1 MFFRGKRACAI
12 SFKTALMSVFF
23 LMCFIS
29 ASVYGNVNERKKNLP
44 ERAISVS
51 PAFTGV
57 VIPQGEDVNID
68 LLVKNGG
75 RRDENI
81 DLALTSVPKG
91 WKARIKTYDFGVTGI
106 HVGSDDTKTLTLR
119 VETEDTVSPGD
130 YPLDIRAHTQDNKL
144 ISESRVVVTVKKK
157 VVEKKAEGVNIITS
171 YPVLKGP
178 TDGKFEFSLEIEN
191 GLDQDSVFSLGASGP
206 KNWDISFK
214 PAYEDKYIS
223 SLRLKAGQRQSVAVQ
238 VKPNP
243 WSKPGSYPVSVTV
256 DSAKAQAQANLTV
269 ILTGTYQLDAGT
281 ANGLLSLS
289 AVRGEKAHLSFYVQ
303 NNGSAVLN
311 NVRFLS
317 FQPENWKVEFT
328 PKSIDVLQPQQLEQV
343 EITITPAEQALVG
356 DYSVGLR
363 VECGNPPKVEKTIEL
378 RVGVTASA
386 AWGWIGIGI
395 IVLVMAGLV
404 FMFIRLGRR

>member
-1 MFFRGKRACAI
+1 MICRGKCRGLRSLIGVMMLIGC
-12 SFKTALMSVFF
+12 T
-23 LMCFIS
+23 S
-29 ASVYGNVNERKKNLP
+29 AVAYAGDQEEKLLP
-44 ERAISVS
+44 LRAISVS

-57 VIPQGEDVNID
+57 IIPQGEAINID
-68 LLVKNGG
+68 LLVTNGG
-75 RRDENI
+75 RRGEDI
-81 DLALTSVPKG
+81 DLSLSSVPEK
-91 WKARIKTYDFGVTGI
+91 WKARIKTYDFAVNGVY
-106 HVGSDDTKTLTLR
+106 VPSDDTKTLTLR
-119 VETEDTVSPGD
+119 IETPEGVPPGT
-130 YPLDIRAHTQDNKL
+130 YPVDIRAHTRDNQE
-144 ISESRVVVTVKKK
+144 ISASRVMVTVREKA
-157 VVEKKAEGVNIITS
+157 VEKKPEGVSIIAS

-191 GLDQDSVFSLGASGP
+191 ESDQDSVFNLAASGP
-206 KNWDISFK
+206 ENWEVSFK

-223 SLRLKAGQRQSVAVQ
+223 SLRLKADQRQTVAVE

-256 DSAKAQAQANLTV
+256 DSQKAQAQATLTV

-289 AVRGEKAHLSFYVQ
+289 AVRGEKASLSFYVQ
-303 NNGSAVLN
+303 NNGSATLN

-328 PKSIDVLQPQQLEQV
+328 PESIDVLPPQQLEQV
-343 EITITPAEQALVG
+343 EIAIIPAEQALVG

-363 VECGNPPKVEKTIEL
+363 VESGNPPRAEKTIEL
-378 RVGVTASA
+378 RVGVTAAA
-386 AWGWIGIGI
+386 AWGWIGIGM

>member
-1 MFFRGKRACAI
+1 
-12 SFKTALMSVFF
+12 
-23 LMCFIS
+23 
-29 ASVYGNVNERKKNLP
+29 
-44 ERAISVS
+44 
-51 PAFTGV
+51 
-57 VIPQGEDVNID
+57 
-68 LLVKNGG
+68 
-75 RRDENI
+75 
-81 DLALTSVPKG
+81 
-91 WKARIKTYDFGVTGI
+91 
-106 HVGSDDTKTLTLR
+106 
-119 VETEDTVSPGD
+119 
-130 YPLDIRAHTQDNKL
+130 
-144 ISESRVVVTVKKK
+144 
-157 VVEKKAEGVNIITS
+157 
-171 YPVLKGP
+171 
-178 TDGKFEFSLEIEN
+178 
-191 GLDQDSVFSLGASGP
+191 
-206 KNWDISFK
+206 
-214 PAYEDKYIS
+214 
-223 SLRLKAGQRQSVAVQ
+223 
-238 VKPNP
+238 
-243 WSKPGSYPVSVTV
+243 VSVTV